1 MKTILINSP
10 REKTF
15 ALSLVGEIE
24 PDGKM
29 EAINM
34 NVQMKTN
41 LIEMYERVL
50 PGELEAQ
57 VMNLV
62 KILDI

>member
-15 ALSLVGEIE
+15 ALSMVGEIE

-29 EAINM
+29 EVII
-34 NVQMKTN
+34 K
-41 LIEMYERVL
+41 
-50 PGELEAQ
+50 
-57 VMNLV
+57 
-62 KILDI
+62 KIDGSSTAKGLTGRDE